1 MESEPTTHHPV
12 HCPYYPKDK
21 HEWWYLYLVDK
32 KTRRLA
38 SMVVP
43 CKTLDK
49 EKTVEIKF
57 SAPPQKGSYFFIL
70 HIRSDSYMDCD
81 YSQDVKV
88 REFN

>member
-1 MESEPTTHHPV
+1 MRIFSDFEDPATAMPAPDDDDEWDEEGIIKKEHLLESEPTTHHPV

-49 EKTVEIKF
+49 EKTV
-57 SAPPQKGSYFFIL
+57 
-70 HIRSDSYMDCD
+70 R
-81 YSQDVKV
+81 V
-88 REFN
+88 RGF